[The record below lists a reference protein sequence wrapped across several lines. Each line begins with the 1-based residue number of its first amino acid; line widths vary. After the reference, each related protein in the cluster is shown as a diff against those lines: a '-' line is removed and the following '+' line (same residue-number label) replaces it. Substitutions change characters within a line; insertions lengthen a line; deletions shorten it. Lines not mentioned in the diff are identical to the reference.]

1 MKLFK
6 RKEKRNY
13 LKEDLKGPFK
23 HRFTFVAETE
33 PYFAGYV
40 VQIPDK
46 VKNVKKAFYIA
57 CEIYVK
63 KNEDKEKKK
72 VAVFYGDQEAP
83 DVADVLYEAF
93 HSFDKIKRK

>member
-23 HRFTFVAETE
+23 HRFTFVAENE

-72 VAVFYGDQEAP
+72 LTFRMKAKRIRSCFEK
-83 DVADVLYEAF
+83 YE
-93 HSFDKIKRK
+93 KQ